1 VAALNAKSLTITEDE
16 EEVLHEA
23 LDRPSELLQILP
35 PGLISG
41 MSSPTPSTDKQNKP
55 DGGSN
60 E

>member
-1 VAALNAKSLTITEDE
+1 MKPKE
-16 EEVLHEA
+16 EEEILHEA

-41 MSSPTPSTDKQNKP
+41 MSSPNPLTDKQNKP
-55 DGGSN
+55 DGGPN